1 MKREDN
7 ITNKIDWV
15 TVLIYCAIVFLG
27 WLNIYAVT
35 YDENAQTSIFSL
47 DLNSGRQLVF
57 IGGSLIIIAAILII
71 DRQFYETF
79 AYIIYGLLLF
89 MLLLVPI
96 IGKEVGGNK
105 AWLGIGS
112 FGVQPSEFAKFATAL
127 VVAKTIGSIG
137 FKMDNLRNQ
146 LILFALIGTPMF
158 LILLQKDT
166 GTAMVFSVF
175 VLVFFR
181 EGMSPFL
188 IIIGIACAV
197 ILIIDRQFYETFAYI
212 IYGLLLFMLLLVP
225 IIGKE
230 VGGNKA
236 WLGIGSFG
244 VQPSEFAK
252 FATALVVAKTIGSIG
267 FKMDNLRNQLILF
280 ALIGTPMFLILLQKD
295 TGTAMV
301 FSVFVLVFFREGM
314 SPFLIII
321 GIACAVIF
329 VLTLLV
335 DNQLYLHVGVAVLLI
350 LAILMG
356 RKKFKRIAMLT
367 AGALAI
373 VMVIASVDYIVSD
386 VLKPH
391 QQNRIK
397 ALINPDADP
406 LGFGWNVTQ
415 SKIAIGSGGFLGKGF
430 LEGTQTKFDFVPEQ
444 STDFIFCTI
453 GEEHGWIGSLFTIA
467 LFMLLL
473 LRILFLAERQKNKF
487 ARVYGYSVACILFF
501 HFAVNIGMTI
511 GLFPVIGI
519 PLPFFSYGGSS
530 LWGFTILLFIF
541 LKLDAHRMQVLQRL

>member
-7 ITNKIDWV
+7 ITDKIDWL
-15 TVLIYCAIVFLG
+15 TVLLYGTIVFLG

-35 YDENAQTSIFSL
+35 YDESADTSIFSL
-47 DLNSGRQLVF
+47 SLNSGRQLVF
-57 IGGSLIIIAAILII
+57 IGGSVLIILVILII
-71 DRQFYETF
+71 DRQFFETF
-79 AYIIYGLLLF
+79 AYIIYGLLMLL
-89 MLLLVPI
+89 LLLVPL

-137 FKMDNLRNQ
+137 FKIDNLKNQ
-146 LILFALIGTPMF
+146 LILFALIGVPMV

-166 GTAMVFSVF
+166 GTALVFSVF

-188 IIIGIACAV
+188 LVIGIGCA
-197 ILIIDRQFYETFAYI
+197 I
-212 IYGLLLFMLLLVP
+212 
-225 IIGKE
+225 
-230 VGGNKA
+230 
-236 WLGIGSFG
+236 
-244 VQPSEFAK
+244 
-252 FATALVVAKTIGSIG
+252 
-267 FKMDNLRNQLILF
+267 
-280 ALIGTPMFLILLQKD
+280 
-295 TGTAMV
+295 
-301 FSVFVLVFFREGM
+301 
-314 SPFLIII
+314 
-321 GIACAVIF
+321 IF

-335 DNQLYLHVGVAVLLI
+335 ENQYYLYLGVGAILLLLI
-350 LAILMG
+350 ITG
-356 RKKFKRIAMLT
+356 RKKFRRIATLT
-367 AGALAI
+367 VGALTI
-373 VMVIASVDYIVSD
+373 VMVIGSVDYIVTD

-406 LGFGWNVTQ
+406 LGYGWNVTQ
-415 SKIAIGSGGFLGKGF
+415 SKIAIGSGGFFGKGF

-467 LFMLLL
+467 LFMILL
-473 LRILFLAERQKNKF
+473 LRIIFLAERQKNKF
-487 ARVYGYSVACILFF
+487 ARVYGYSVACIIFF

-541 LKLDAHRMQVLQRL
+541 LKLDAHRGQVLQRL